1 MFTHGTKNFAF
12 KLNKVKLIS
21 EAVQNI
27 KLRSYYDNLCQK
39 AGSLVDEKKSVNLL
53 EQIAGLF
60 IRVRSHSYA
69 RDVKEKPKSKNS
81 EIKMHSLRTKIKKS
95 SKQ

>member
-1 MFTHGTKNFAF
+1 MWKVNNDTKNTLSIIEKMFTHGTKNFAF

-39 AGSLVDEKKSVNLL
+39 AGSLVDEKKV
-53 EQIAGLF
+53 
-60 IRVRSHSYA
+60 
-69 RDVKEKPKSKNS
+69 
-81 EIKMHSLRTKIKKS
+81 
-95 SKQ
+95 